1 MILTVNHVTIYDYDA
16 PMRSSVQSLRLF
28 ASRHDGQRVID
39 WDVAVQGGVLGG
51 AFRDGAGD
59 RIEGWSARG
68 PLEQLRI
75 TVRGSVETTDTAGM
89 LRGHRETINPLAY
102 LRETALTHDDGTLSA
117 LAVKG
122 VKGVEDP
129 LEQAH
134 RLCRLTADEVE
145 YQSGETESKTTA
157 SEALY
162 RKKGVCQDQAHVLIT
177 MARALN
183 VPARYVTGYLFGE
196 GEGERDE
203 ASHAWA
209 ELFVENYG
217 WVGFDPANRCCPDAR
232 YIRIGSGLDA
242 QDAAPIRGIAQ
253 GMGEERMK
261 VSVALE
267 SVQQ

>member
-1 MILTVNHVTIYDYDA
+1 MILTVEHVTVYDYDA

-39 WDVAVQGGVLGG
+39 WDVSVQGGILGG

-59 RIEGWSARG
+59 RIEGWSVRG
-68 PLEQLRI
+68 PMEQLRI
-75 TVRGSVETTDTAGM
+75 SVRGRVETNDTAGI

-102 LRETALTHDDGTLSA
+102 LRETTLTHDDGTLSSLA
-117 LAVKG
+117 LRG
-122 VKGVEDP
+122 VKGEEDP

-134 RLCRLTADEVE
+134 RLCVLTAEEVE
-145 YQSGETESKTTA
+145 YQAGATETRTTA
-157 SEALY
+157 AEALAH
-162 RKKGVCQDQAHVLIT
+162 KKGVCQDQAHVLIT
-177 MARALN
+177 MARSMGI
-183 VPARYVTGYLFGE
+183 PARYVTGYLFGE
-196 GEGERDE
+196 GDTAREE

-209 ELFVENYG
+209 ELHVRNYG

-253 GMGEERMK
+253 GLGEERMN